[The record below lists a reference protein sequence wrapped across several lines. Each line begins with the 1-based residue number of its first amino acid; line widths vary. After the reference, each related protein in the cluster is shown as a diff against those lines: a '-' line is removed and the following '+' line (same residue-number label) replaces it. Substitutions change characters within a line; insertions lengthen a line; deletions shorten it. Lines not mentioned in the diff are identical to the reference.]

1 MRGSR
6 RMGRIRR
13 GRWRRRRR
21 IDLGCLGASP
31 CLRRAFT
38 YLEER
43 GLGGEEERRRG
54 GEGPDVLGIE
64 GGLEQFLAASSR
76 RPSTW
81 GRGGG

>member
-1 MRGSR
+1 MEEEEEDRPGF
-6 RMGRIRR
+6 GLKV
-13 GRWRRRRR
+13 
-21 IDLGCLGASP
+21 LGGASP

-64 GGLEQFLAASSR
+64 GGLEQFLTASSR

-81 GRGGG
+81 GRGWG